1 MARQPAGMR
10 ARDIDRATAATAL
23 DNAYSEGQLS
33 FDEHQARVA
42 RARSAKT
49 LGELQAVVADLQAP
63 VELPDPPMPRA
74 PSRVTTVPILLG
86 AAVLVGVVAIV
97 AWLVMRSGASD
108 GNASSAVAV
117 PTSTAASTTAPP
129 PPSGV
134 VPIIAP
140 KVNFA
145 TADGIRL
152 YVDLYRA
159 KFGDTIADDVTF
171 YPDDDYA
178 TSSRAVEPNR
188 SQDFLFRGGFDPGSV
203 SSRDPKAPV
212 LDIGTVDI
220 DRLVELMAG
229 ATQTVGVPD
238 ATLGH
243 IMFEVDDGA
252 PQLRIY
258 VSTETNSGGYIEA
271 TFAGEITRVA
281 SYGH

>member
-1 MARQPAGMR
+1 MR

-33 FDEHQARVA
+33 FDEHQARIA

-74 PSRVTTVPILLG
+74 PSRVTTVPIMLG
-86 AAVLVGVVAIV
+86 AAALVGVVAIV

-108 GNASSAVAV
+108 GNASSAAAVSTSAAV
-117 PTSTAASTTAPP
+117 PTSTVASTTAP

-171 YPDDDYA
+171 YPNDNYA
-178 TSSRAVEPNR
+178 TSSRAVQPNR

-212 LDIGTVDI
+212 LDIGTVDV
-220 DRLVELMAG
+220 DRLVGLMAG

-243 IMFEVDDGA
+243 IMFEMDDGA

>member
-1 MARQPAGMR
+1 MR

-33 FDEHQARVA
+33 FDEHSARVA

-49 LGELQAVVADLQAP
+49 LGELQAVVADLQAT
-63 VELPDPPMPRA
+63 VDLPDPPMPRA
-74 PSRVTTVPILLG
+74 PARQAAVPVLLG
-86 AAVLVGVVAIV
+86 AVALVGVVAV
-97 AWLVMRSGASD
+97 AAWLVMRSGASD

-117 PTSTAASTTAPP
+117 LTSTAASTTAPP
-129 PPSGV
+129 PRSGV
-134 VPIIAP
+134 VPIVAP
-140 KVNFA
+140 KVSFA

-171 YPDDDYA
+171 YPNDDYA

-203 SSRDPKAPV
+203 SSRDPNAPV

-220 DRLVELMAG
+220 ARLVDLMAG
-229 ATQTVGVPD
+229 APQRIGIPD
-238 ATLGH
+238 AKLSH
-243 IMFEVDDGA
+243 VMFEMADVA

-258 VSTETNSGGYIEA
+258 VATEAHSGGYIEA